1 MTSRVA
7 ISVATALAVTG
18 VAYAQTPQPQVVIR
32 HGPPGGEAP
41 RPALPDTDENR
52 RTIVGQL
59 ADALD
64 QNYVFPDFAHN
75 YAAALRTKAAAG
87 GYDNLGDAFG
97 DTVTADL
104 QAIHADRHLRLGP
117 TGGAAPSGPGP
128 RRVMRTPGEAGAPP
142 PGAGGPTPRRVMR
155 MPDASSA
162 IGQSGWIADGVAYID
177 IGLFPGSPE
186 VVERFRA
193 FMESHRDARAIVFDI
208 RGHHGGGLA
217 EMDAIFSY
225 IYPRETLLV
234 GMDTRTAAERQGG
247 NPMGETGTI
256 RRTSAPDGISRT
268 MHYAIPGLDTPLRRA
283 QIFLLTSHRS
293 GSAAEHFA
301 LALKRTHRATLIG
314 ETTAG
319 AGHYGRMVDFGGYAA
334 FIPVGRTFDPD
345 NNWDWEGVGVPP
357 DVSMPADQALDE
369 ALRRLGVTP
378 EQRRSLAPAA

>member
-1 MTSRVA
+1 MTRHVLLA
-7 ISVATALAVTG
+7 ITALAVSG
-18 VAYAQTPQPQVVIR
+18 IAFAQTPEPRRVMR
-32 HGPPGGEAP
+32 HGPGSEAPP
-41 RPALPDTDENR
+41 RPALPDTDANR
-52 RTIVGQL
+52 RAIVGQL
-59 ADALD
+59 ADTLE
-64 QNYVFPDFAHN
+64 QNYVFPDFARR

-87 GYDNLGDAFG
+87 GYDNLGENFA

-104 QAIHADRHLRLGP
+104 QAIHADRHLRLGR
-117 TGGAAPSGPGP
+117 TGADSGSPGP
-128 RRVMRTPGEAGAPP
+128 RPVMRTPGEAGATPP
-142 PGAGGPTPRRVMR
+142 AVGAAAPRRVMR

-162 IGQSGWIADGVAYID
+162 IGQSGWIADGVAYVD

-193 FMESHRDARAIVFDI
+193 FMEAHRDARAIVFDI
-208 RGHHGGGLA
+208 RGHRGGGLA

-225 IYPRETLLV
+225 LYPRETVLV

-256 RRTSAPDGISRT
+256 RRAAAPDGISRT
-268 MHYAIPGLDTPLRRA
+268 MHYAIPGPDTPLRRA

-345 NNWDWEGVGVPP
+345 NDWDWEGVGVPP
-357 DVSMPADQALDE
+357 DVAVPADQALDE

-378 EQRRSLAPAA
+378 EQRRPLGAAS

>member
-1 MTSRVA
+1 MRRFMLFAVVAAAGMASAQAPEPQRRV
-7 ISVATALAVTG
+7 VHVG
-18 VAYAQTPQPQVVIR
+18 
-32 HGPPGGEAP
+32 PGGEGPPA
-41 RPALPDTDENR
+41 PALPDTEENR
-52 RTIVGQL
+52 RLILGRL
-59 ADALD
+59 ADTLE
-64 QNYVFPDFAHN
+64 QNYVFPDWARR
-75 YAAALRTKAAAG
+75 YAEALRTKTAAG
-87 GYDNLGDAFG
+87 GYANLGDRFG

-104 QAIHADRHLRLGP
+104 QAIHADRHVRFGP
-117 TGGAAPSGPGP
+117 TGTGAPAGPG
-128 RRVMRTPGEAGAPP
+128 
-142 PGAGGPTPRRVMR
+142 PRRVMR

-186 VVERFRA
+186 SVERFRA
-193 FMESHRDARAIVFDI
+193 FMEAHRDARAVIFDI

-234 GMDTRTAAERQGG
+234 GMDTRTAAERGGG
-247 NPMGETGTI
+247 NPMGEGGTI
-256 RRTSAPDGISRT
+256 RRADAPEGISRT
-268 MHYAIPGLDTPLRRA
+268 MHYAIPGPDTPLRRA

-334 FIPVGRTFDPD
+334 FVPVGRTFDPD
-345 NNWDWEGVGVPP
+345 NNWDWEGVGVTP
-357 DVSMPADQALDE
+357 DVAIPADQALDE